1 MSYFLIHN
9 GSADHTSEDR
19 IRGICTLLPEQPEIW
34 SAAPE
39 EDWKY
44 GLAQVGALSRNRPGA
59 ARHRVRPGD
68 WFITAHPRATGELR
82 SGVRRVLWGWEPTGP
97 LPRHHA
103 AQLNRF
109 HRIIVTDIRSKQYLR
124 QAGIRQSV
132 RLGPDPSFLVS
143 SKLRPHQEAF
153 QQDTLG
159 LCVSSVTSGFEVRP
173 GLMFQSY
180 CTLIHWVL
188 KNTSW
193 QIALIPYCASSG
205 CSDHPLHAALKSQFP
220 KEDRLFLREDGDCRE
235 LRGDLSLCR
244 CCVGTAG
251 VPAAWSCGVPGLCI
265 GASRR
270 VQSLSATLF
279 GSRREGV
286 VRVSSLER
294 PEELTTRFREFL
306 GREDSMRR
314 WLELSVPR
322 YRQWTAQWPWQE

>member
-19 IRGICTLLPEQPEIW
+19 VRGICSLLPEQPEIW
-34 SAAPE
+34 SKTLE
-39 EDWKY
+39 EDWRY
-44 GLAQVGALSRNRPGA
+44 GLAQIGVLSRNRPGA
-59 ARHRVRPGD
+59 AQHRVRAGD
-68 WFITAHPRATGELR
+68 WYITAHPQGAGELR
-82 SGVRRVLWGWEPTGP
+82 SGVRRVLWGWEPSGP
-97 LPRHHA
+97 LPQHHA
-103 AQLNRF
+103 AQLRRF

-132 RLGPDPSFLVS
+132 RLGPDPSFMVS
-143 SKLRPHQEAF
+143 KKLRPQLELF
-153 QQDTLG
+153 DRDTLG
-159 LCVSSVTSGFEVRP
+159 LCVSSSAASFETRP
-173 GLMFQSY
+173 GLLFQCY
-180 CTLIHWVL
+180 CSLIRWVL
-188 KNTSW
+188 NNTSW

-205 CSDHPLHAALKSQFP
+205 ASDHPLHMALKCQFQ

-270 VQSLSATLF
+270 AQALSATLF
-279 GSRREGV
+279 GSRRDGV
-286 VRVSSLER
+286 IRVSSLRRQED
-294 PEELTTRFREFL
+294 LTARFREFL
-306 GREDSMRR
+306 RREDAMRR

>member
-1 MSYFLIHN
+1 MGYFLIHN

-19 IRGICTLLPEQPEIW
+19 IRGICALLPEQPEIW
-34 SAAPE
+34 STAPE

-44 GLAQVGALSRNRPGA
+44 GLAQVGALSRNRPGT
-59 ARHRVRPGD
+59 ARHRARPGD
-68 WFITAHPRATGELR
+68 WCITAYPRATDDLR

-97 LPRHHA
+97 LPRNQTSA
-103 AQLNRF
+103 LARF

-124 QAGIRQSV
+124 QAGIRHSV
-132 RLGPDPSFLVS
+132 RLGPDPSFLVTK
-143 SKLRPHQEAF
+143 KLRPQGDFFRQE
-153 QQDTLG
+153 TLG
-159 LCVSSVTSGFEVRP
+159 LCVSSTAAGLETRP
-173 GLMFQSY
+173 GLLFQNY
-180 CTLIHWVL
+180 CGLIRWVL

-193 QIALIPYCASSG
+193 QIALIPYCASHNHN
-205 CSDHPLHAALKSQFP
+205 DQPLHLALKSQFP
-220 KEDRLFLREDGDCRE
+220 KEDRLFLRDDGDCRE

-279 GSRREGV
+279 GSRRDGV
-286 VRVSSLER
+286 IWVSSLAGQED
-294 PEELTTRFREFL
+294 LTGRFREFL
-306 GREDSMRR
+306 RREDAMRR